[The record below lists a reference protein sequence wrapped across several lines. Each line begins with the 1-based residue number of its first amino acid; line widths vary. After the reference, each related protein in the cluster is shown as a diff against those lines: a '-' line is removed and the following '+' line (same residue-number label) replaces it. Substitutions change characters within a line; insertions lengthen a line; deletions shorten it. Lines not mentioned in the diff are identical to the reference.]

1 MSGQIRNWQFL
12 NLLAKE
18 GQLGRLD
25 CVPDW
30 LCEMQ
35 PKALTTISQAE
46 ADRLG
51 LLHEEFLR
59 LADLKRWLLSDKS
72 DEDE

>member
-1 MSGQIRNWQFL
+1 MSGQTRNWQFL
-12 NLLAKE
+12 HLLAKE

-35 PKALTTISQAE
+35 PKALATISQTE

-51 LLHEEFLR
+51 LLHEEFWR
-59 LADLKRWLLSDKS
+59 LTALKRWLLSEES
-72 DEDE
+72 DDDQ